1 MNNALKKQKDF
12 STRIWKARRPLIRR
26 YFASDAWPETCWHL
40 GLAVFVVL
48 FGTLTAYSRSIMD
61 PRTLSFGAVIWLC
74 VLFGIGIFCMVVM
87 LLRPDVKNEK
97 ICAH

>member
-1 MNNALKKQKDF
+1 
-12 STRIWKARRPLIRR
+12 
-26 YFASDAWPETCWHL
+26 
-40 GLAVFVVL
+40 
-48 FGTLTAYSRSIMD
+48 MD